1 MSLPTGELA
10 ALGTS
15 LVWSAT
21 FVFFSIAARRIGP
34 QALNRLRLAVAIGI
48 LLLLHTL
55 AYGTPIPLDV
65 GAERLGWLA
74 LAGVIGFVLSDA
86 LLFRSLV
93 LLGPQRSSLVMVLV
107 PVVSAFLAWGA
118 FGEIPSAVEAVAGLA
133 VVGGI
138 ALVLWPRKGEEEPA
152 STRLRGKGVLLAA
165 AAACCQASRYLLSKA
180 GMEGGFPALSTN
192 VLQIGVATL
201 AIWGLTVV
209 TGKVRPTLSALRDR
223 TGRRTMAAG
232 ALLGPV
238 TGVTL
243 SLVALASAPVGV
255 ASTLMALSPV
265 ILLVVSRVA
274 FKERIRPRA
283 VAGTLLA
290 VAGVAALFLV

>member
-1 MSLPTGELA
+1 MSLPVGELA

-15 LVWSAT
+15 LAWSAT
-21 FVFFSIAARRIGP
+21 FVFFSISARRIGP
-34 QALNRLRLAVAIGI
+34 QALNRLRLAVALGI
-48 LLLLHTL
+48 LILLHTL
-55 AYGTPIPLDV
+55 VYGTAIPVDV
-65 GAERLGWLA
+65 GAKQLGWLA

-86 LLFRSLV
+86 LLFRALV

-107 PVVSAFLAWGA
+107 PVVSTLLAWGA
-118 FGEIPSAVEAVAGLA
+118 FGEVPSVVEAVAGLA

-152 STRLRGKGVLLAA
+152 SARLRRNGVFLAA

-192 VLQIGVATL
+192 VLQIGAATV
-201 AIWGLTVV
+201 AIWALTVV
-209 TGKVRPTLSALRDR
+209 SGKVRPTLAALRDVP
-223 TGRRTMAAG
+223 GRRAMAGG

-243 SLVALASAPVGV
+243 SLVALSSAPVGV

-265 ILLVVSRVA
+265 VLLVVSRVA
-274 FKERIRPRA
+274 FKEKVRPRA